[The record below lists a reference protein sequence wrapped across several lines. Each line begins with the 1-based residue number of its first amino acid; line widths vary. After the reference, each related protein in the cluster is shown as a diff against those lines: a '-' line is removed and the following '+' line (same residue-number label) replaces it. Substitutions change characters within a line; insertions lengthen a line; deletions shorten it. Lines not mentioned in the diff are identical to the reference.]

1 MVGTAD
7 DMATYNRVADNTLL
21 KIALLTIDIELMV

>member
-7 DMATYNRVADNTLL
+7 DVDTYNGAADNTLL
-21 KIALLTIDIELMV
+21 KMASLTIDIELMM